1 MPLIHDASK
10 DIKDMV
16 IAGCR
21 VQLVFG
27 RTEGGQWRVQGTV
40 TCGIEDQAA
49 EQPFSTT
56 SYPTRDKAEEEALR
70 QAAALLGNNVGSHSD
85 RINK

>member
-1 MPLIHDASK
+1 MPRIRDAGK
-10 DIKDMV
+10 DIKDMM

-21 VQLVFG
+21 VQLAFDK
-27 RTEGGQWRVQGTV
+27 TENGQWRIKGTV

-70 QAAALLGNNVGSHSD
+70 QAADILGNNVGIHID
-85 RINK
+85 RIIS